1 MKNRREFLQLSGL
14 GILGATLPDL
24 LQASSMASRAK
35 LAVQL
40 YTVRDE
46 IKKDLKGTL
55 EKIARIGYKN
65 VETAFWPE
73 GMDIQEAADA
83 LEELNLNVSSC
94 HIELPIG
101 DQKQKMLDTAKAF
114 GCRRVIWHGWP
125 EDIRYSTL
133 KGTRELIRIYNDSN
147 KIAKDNGLQF
157 GLHNH
162 WWEYSNIVGG
172 KLVYE
177 VLMEEVDK
185 DVFFEVDTYWVKV
198 AGHDP
203 AKVITQLGTRAK
215 MLHMKDGPAVWN
227 QKLSVDEVDP
237 MTPLGKGTQNIPA
250 IVKAAK
256 YADWFVVEMDK
267 TSIDVYDALK
277 QSYDYMVKF

>member
-1 MKNRREFLQLSGL
+1 MKNRREFLQLTGL

-24 LQASSMASRAK
+24 LQASPMASRAK

-83 LEELNLNVSSC
+83 LEEVNLNVASC

-125 EDIRYSTL
+125 EDKRYSTL
-133 KGTRELIRIYNDSN
+133 KGTRELIKIYNDSN

>member
-14 GILGATLPDL
+14 GILGATLPDF
-24 LQASSMASRAK
+24 LQAAPAASKAK

-40 YTVRDE
+40 YTIREE
-46 IKKDLKGTL
+46 IKKDLKGSL

-83 LEELNLNVSSC
+83 LEELNLGVSSC
-94 HIELPIG
+94 HVELPIG
-101 DQKQKMLDTAKAF
+101 DQKQKMLDTAKTF
-114 GCRRVIWHGWP
+114 DCRRVIWHGWP
-125 EDIRYSTL
+125 EDKRYSTL
-133 KGTRELIRIYNDSN
+133 KGTRELIKIYNDSN

-177 VLMEEVDK
+177 VLLEEVDK
-185 DVFFEVDTYWVKV
+185 DVFLEIDTYWVKV

-203 AKVITQLGTRAK
+203 AKIITQLGNRAK
-215 MLHMKDGPAVWN
+215 MLHVKDGPAVWN
-227 QKLSVDEVDP
+227 QKLAVDEVDP
-237 MTPLGKGTQNIPA
+237 MTPVGKGTQNIPA
-250 IVKAAK
+250 IIKAAK

-267 TSIDVYDALK
+267 TSIDVYEALK

>member
-14 GILGATLPDL
+14 GILGATLPDF
-24 LQASSMASRAK
+24 LQASSMANRAK

-237 MTPLGKGTQNIPA
+237 MTPLGKGKQNIPA

>member
-125 EDIRYSTL
+125 EDKRYSTL